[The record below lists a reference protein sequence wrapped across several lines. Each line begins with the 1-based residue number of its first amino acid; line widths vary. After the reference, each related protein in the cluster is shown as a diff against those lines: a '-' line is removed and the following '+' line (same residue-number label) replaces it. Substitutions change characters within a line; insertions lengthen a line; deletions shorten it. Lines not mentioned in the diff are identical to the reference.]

1 MANYRLSEAAKDD
14 LIRIHQ
20 YGVRSFG
27 EAQADRYFH
36 AFFEQFD
43 AIAANPYLYQSVD
56 YIRQGYRRCVC
67 GVDSIYYRIIDNT
80 VEVMRIIGKQ
90 DIDEQL

>member
-20 YGVRSFG
+20 YGVRNFG

-43 AIAANPYLYQSVD
+43 AIAASPYLYQSVD
-56 YIRQGYRRCVC
+56 YIRQGYKRCVC

-80 VEVMRIIGKQ
+80 VEIMRIIGKQ
-90 DIDEQL
+90 DVDEQL